1 MYDKDIEFLI
11 YFKNY
16 VMFIKDKIFFYIDYG
31 DFYINVRVGELFV
44 FIF

>member
-11 YFKNY
+11 YFKDY